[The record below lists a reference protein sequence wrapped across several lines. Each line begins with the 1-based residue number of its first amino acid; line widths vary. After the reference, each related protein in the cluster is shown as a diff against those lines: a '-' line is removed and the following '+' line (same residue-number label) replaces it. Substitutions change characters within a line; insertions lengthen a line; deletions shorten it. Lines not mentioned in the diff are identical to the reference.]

1 MSGFHGDLCCGRH
14 PALSPCGV
22 ILEWKNAVK
31 QLLLIV
37 RKKKKLI
44 LLDLFLEGSW
54 KGKRAQPLLPKC
66 LPLFLN
72 DSCKFACGP
81 PLSAYSGDGRV
92 IPNTLMRQSPLGSQP
107 VHT

>member
-37 RKKKKLI
+37 RKKKKINFTRFISRRQLKGEESTASSSEMPAS
-44 LLDLFLEGSW
+44 LF
-54 KGKRAQPLLPKC
+54 K
-66 LPLFLN
+66 
-72 DSCKFACGP
+72 
-81 PLSAYSGDGRV
+81 
-92 IPNTLMRQSPLGSQP
+92 
-107 VHT
+107 